1 MTGLFTTIFLQPILN
16 LLVFLYNT
24 IPGHDI
30 GVSIILLTV
39 IVKVILYPFTVKQ
52 IRQQR
57 AMQELQPKIAEI
69 QEKYKDRKEE
79 QARELMAL
87 YSREKV
93 NPVSSCLPLLIQLP
107 IFIALYRALTFAL
120 NSKSLTLLYPF
131 VVNPQSIDTH
141 FLGILDLSH
150 PNYVLAVAAALVQF
164 VQTRQIMKPPAATI
178 ASPPP
183 EVAGS
188 QGAKDESMAAMMN
201 KQMLYLMPIMTAAIG
216 FTLPGGLTL
225 YWLTM
230 SVLTVL
236 QQWWLLK
243 NTPPRMSPQLSGTDT
258 TVNPS

>member
-1 MTGLFTTIFLQPILN
+1 MSSLFNTIFLQPILN
-16 LLVFLYNT
+16 LLVFLYNV

-30 GVSIILLTV
+30 GIAIILLTL

-52 IRQQR
+52 IKQQR
-57 AMQELQPKIAEI
+57 AMQELQPKIAEL

-93 NPVSSCLPLLIQLP
+93 NPVASCLPLLIQLP
-107 IFIALYRALTFAL
+107 IFIALYRALTIAL
-120 NSKSLTLLYPF
+120 DSKTLNLLYSF
-131 VVNPQSIDTH
+131 VPNPQVIDTH
-141 FLGILDLSH
+141 FLGLLDLSR
-150 PNYVLAVAAALVQF
+150 PNYVLALLAALVQF
-164 VQTRQIMKPPAATI
+164 WQARQIMKPPAATI

-183 EVAGS
+183 EVAKS
-188 QGAKDESMAAMMN
+188 PGAKDETMAAMMN

-225 YWLTM
+225 YWLVM
-230 SVLTVL
+230 SLLTVL

-243 NTPPRMSPQLSGTDT
+243 NTPPRMTPQLSGTDT
-258 TVNPS
+258 TSTS